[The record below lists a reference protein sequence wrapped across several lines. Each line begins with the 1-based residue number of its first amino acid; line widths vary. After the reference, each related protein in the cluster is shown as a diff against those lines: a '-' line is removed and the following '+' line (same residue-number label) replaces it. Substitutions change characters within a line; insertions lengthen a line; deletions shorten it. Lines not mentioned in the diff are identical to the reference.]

1 MPVLETPA
9 ASPTITP
16 SDASALK
23 QAKEEADGAL
33 VDFEEEALRNTLIH
47 AAGEK
52 LSQVAKSSSET
63 MGGQIQAIRQS
74 MTDFDLILSRMDLV
88 QSNIQQIDANVET
101 VVHEASGSS
110 EELARVSDR
119 MKVLEQHFTAIEGL
133 VKTVNEIADQTHLLS
148 LNATIEAARAGEAGR
163 GFAVVANEVKDL
175 ATTTKTANQE
185 IRKTLDSISEAIT
198 TLSTSVEQ
206 SVGKMKQSVAAVE
219 ITRESASTIG
229 TETAR
234 FGEQLQQSL
243 ANFRK
248 LDESSTVVENE
259 VQEIDA
265 IGKTFSYLLEMM
277 AMQGAFTE
285 PINPLVRLTPVIE
298 TSDFR
303 APERFTQ
310 PESEYVLKA
319 DDILISA
326 TDTKGKITFANNCF
340 YEIADYEPS
349 TLVGA
354 PHNII
359 RHPDM
364 PQTAF
369 ADLWA
374 VIKAGKLWQGYVA
387 NRSKNGQLY
396 WVKATVFPCYEGSEI
411 VGYISI
417 RTKPEPA
424 MVAKAVEA
432 YRLVP

>member
-1 MPVLETPA
+1 MPALATSTA
-9 ASPTITP
+9 LP
-16 SDASALK
+16 SGATALK
-23 QAKEEADGAL
+23 QAKEKAVGSL
-33 VDFEEEALRNTLIH
+33 VDFEEESLRNTLIH
-47 AAGEK
+47 AAGDK
-52 LSQVAKSSSET
+52 LSQVAKSSAHT
-63 MGGQIQAIRQS
+63 MGDQIQAIRQS
-74 MTDFDLILSRMDLV
+74 MTDFDSILTRMDLV
-88 QSNIQQIDANVET
+88 QTNIQQIDSNVEM
-101 VVHEASGSS
+101 VVQEASASS
-110 EELARVSDR
+110 DELAQVSER
-119 MKVLEQHFTAIEGL
+119 MKVLEEHFTAIEGL

-163 GFAVVANEVKDL
+163 GFAVVANEVKEL

-185 IRKTLDSISEAIT
+185 IRETLDSIAEAIS
-198 TLSTSVEQ
+198 TLSRSVEQ
-206 SVGKMKQSVAAVE
+206 SVEKMKQSVAAVE
-219 ITRESASTIG
+219 VTRESASTIG

-243 ANFRK
+243 ANFRQ

-259 VQEIDA
+259 VQEIDT

-277 AMQGAFTE
+277 MMQGVFTE
-285 PINPLVRLTPVIE
+285 PINPLERLLPVVE
-298 TSDFR
+298 ASGFR

-340 YEIADYEPS
+340 YEIAEYEPG
-349 TLVGA
+349 TLVGE

-364 PQTAF
+364 PKTAF

-374 VIKAGKLWQGYVA
+374 VIKSGKLWQGYVA
-387 NRSKNGQLY
+387 NRSRQGQLY
-396 WVKATVFPCYEGSEI
+396 WVKATVFPCYENGEI

-417 RTKPEPA
+417 RTKPEPEI
-424 MVAKAVEA
+424 VAKAAEA